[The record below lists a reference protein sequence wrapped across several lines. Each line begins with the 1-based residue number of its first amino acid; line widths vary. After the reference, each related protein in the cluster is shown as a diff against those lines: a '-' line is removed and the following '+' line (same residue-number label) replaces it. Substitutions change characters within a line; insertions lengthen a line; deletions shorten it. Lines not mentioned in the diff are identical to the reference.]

1 MAEKVK
7 QQTIKFRMQGI
18 SGELPLSEAKMHCIS
33 KDKYKS
39 VSLGVS
45 HKGSM
50 IVPFAKIILYDTG
63 LYRDAIMSFEDAKKL
78 GEAIAQAWNNSLTDK
93 RD

>member
-50 IVPFAKIILYDTG
+50 IVPFAEIKLYDTD
-63 LYRDAIMSFEDAKKL
+63 LYKEAEACFYDAKRL
-78 GEAIAQAWNNSLTDK
+78 GETIAQIWNNSLIDK
-93 RD
+93 